1 MPITDVADEVSFE
14 GKHMYLKFAGF
25 LAAFCIISYRG
36 HKYMQNK
43 MEGREAQREGRLLE
57 YQQE

>member
-1 MPITDVADEVSFE
+1 
-14 GKHMYLKFAGF
+14 MYLKFAGF